1 MPDTGLI
8 DVHAHFTTDAYIAAA
23 KAAGHGQPDGMP
35 ERYWPRWTAAEH
47 IALMAEAGIQRAI
60 LSISSPGVH
69 FGDDKAA
76 AELAREVN
84 DAAAA
89 IVAAHPERFGFFA
102 SLPVPE
108 VPAALR
114 ELRYALDEL
123 GAAGIILMTNSGG
136 QYLGDDR
143 MAPLLAELNR
153 RAAVV
158 LLHPT
163 SAEHHEAVDLGRPR
177 PMLEFLFD
185 TARTVIDYFLSGNA
199 DRYPA
204 IKLIIPHAGGVLPL
218 LAERV
223 QLFRSI
229 AGEPADRPSV
239 SQLLARYHFDLA
251 GPPSQTQLDALIAGA
266 SGERL
271 LYGSDYAWTRADVA
285 LHALDRLDKLV
296 RLERPW
302 REVTSANARV
312 LLSGNGDG

>member
-8 DVHAHFTTDAYIAAA
+8 DVHAHFTTDAYVAAA

-271 LYGSDYAWTRADVA
+271 LYGSDYEIGRAHV
-285 LHALDRLDKLV
+285 
-296 RLERPW
+296 
-302 REVTSANARV
+302 
-312 LLSGNGDG
+312 

>member
-35 ERYWPRWTAAEH
+35 ERYWPRWNADEH
-47 IALMAEAGIQRAI
+47 IDLMERAGIQKAI

-69 FGDDKAA
+69 FGDGKAA
-76 AELAREVN
+76 TELAREVN
-84 DAAAA
+84 DAGAA
-89 IVAAHPERFGFFA
+89 IVDAHPDRFGFFA

-108 VPAALR
+108 VPAAMR

-136 QYLGDDR
+136 RYLGDDSL
-143 MAPLLAELNR
+143 APLLAELNR

-163 SAEHHEAVDLGRPR
+163 SADHHEAVDLGRPR

-185 TARTVIDYFLSGNA
+185 TARTVIDYVLSGNA
-199 DRYPA
+199 ERYPA
-204 IKLIIPHAGGVLPL
+204 IKLVIPHAGGVLPL

-239 SQLLARYHFDLA
+239 SQLLARYYFDLA
-251 GPPSQTQLDALIAGA
+251 GPTSRTQLDALTAAA
-266 SGERL
+266 SAERL

-285 LHALDRLDKLV
+285 LPALDRLDKLL

-302 REVTSANARV
+302 REVTSANARA
-312 LLSGNGDG
+312 LLSGQGDG